1 MNKIAKMLDEKL
13 QSLDPKQAENLAL
26 IVLEA
31 IKKIEKG
38 NLPKGWPE
46 GYFEAT
52 AGSFAD
58 EPLERAAQGELPQ
71 RDQW

>member
-1 MNKIAKMLDEKL
+1 MNKIAKLLDEKL
-13 QSLDPKQAENLAL
+13 QSLDPKQAEDLTS

-31 IKKIEKG
+31 IEKIEKSG
-38 NLPKGWPE
+38 APTDWPE